1 MYSIF
6 FNLNNF
12 YGIEK
17 KLINALEFC
26 LNAKGQ
32 LCAGSFSKIYFCTS
46 GSLMILLD
54 LWWSSPDLI
63 CELDQCKNWLI
74 TSNLTKIK
82 TKCSNNYPLFLG
94 RTLFI
99 IIFLKLSDWLLTD
112 LATLSHRH
120 CVCTIDAH
128 VQKDSLVQKPICW
141 PSKIEKNIPNETEK
155 KTTNGF
161 SYIFSYVL

>member
-1 MYSIF
+1 MFLEICIRLCLNQCNSYIYSIYSIF

-12 YGIEK
+12 YGIDN

-26 LNAKGQ
+26 LNVKGL

-82 TKCSNNYPLFLG
+82 TKCSNNYPLFLLNSKHWEKSAHFG
-94 RTLFI
+94 PNVLFRI
-99 IIFLKLSDWLLTD
+99 WSSIVAW
-112 LATLSHRH
+112 
-120 CVCTIDAH
+120 
-128 VQKDSLVQKPICW
+128 
-141 PSKIEKNIPNETEK
+141 N
-155 KTTNGF
+155 
-161 SYIFSYVL
+161 